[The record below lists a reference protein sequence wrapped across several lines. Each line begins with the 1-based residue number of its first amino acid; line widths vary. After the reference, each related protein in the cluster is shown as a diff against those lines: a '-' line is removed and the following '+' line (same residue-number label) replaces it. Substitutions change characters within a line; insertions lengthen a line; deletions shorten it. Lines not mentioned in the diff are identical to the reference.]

1 MKKISSIVMYV
12 LLLLGVASM
21 IPTMIYGKNAVD
33 TMLYYTYGILALGVL
48 IALGMSII
56 NIGKN
61 PGGATKALIGI
72 GIIAV
77 VLVISY
83 FLSSTEPMMLAQNKL
98 YDNEFGL
105 TLSDMGIYTT
115 YFMLAAA
122 LFVAIMSAIRSSIK
136 K

>member
-1 MKKISSIVMYV
+1 MYA
-12 LLLLGVASM
+12 LLLLGLISM
-21 IPTMIYGKNAVD
+21 LPAILYGENAVD
-33 TMLYYTYGILALGVL
+33 TMLIYTYCLLGLGVL
-48 IALGMSII
+48 IAVGMSII

-83 FLSSTEPMMLAQNKL
+83 FLSSTEPMMLAQGKL

-105 TLSDMGIYTT
+105 ILSDMGIYTT
-115 YFMLAAA
+115 YFMMAAA
-122 LFVAIMSAIRSSIK
+122 LFVAFMTAIKSSIK